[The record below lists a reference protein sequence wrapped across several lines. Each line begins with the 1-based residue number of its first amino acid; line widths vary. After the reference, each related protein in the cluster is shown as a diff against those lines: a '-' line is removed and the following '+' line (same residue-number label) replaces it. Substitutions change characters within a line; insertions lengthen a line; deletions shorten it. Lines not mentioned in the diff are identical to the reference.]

1 MNNLAPGPLLAAA
14 HIPRQVPANNNK
26 VLKIRRTNHI
36 VAKWIKEANKIF
48 PAENKLSHDIY
59 LVAIQHVFPRKE
71 NIIFHGFNFLFS
83 NGTGTKYPPCDAS
96 PSDWSTVHLQD
107 HHKDQVRTIRVHTGY
122 WSDVWMIELFGLD
135 GTLLLRA
142 GDWEGEVVKDFELQ
156 QGERI
161 IGVQGWNPDGDED
174 AWIRDIQ
181 FVIGR
186 LE

>member
-1 MNNLAPGPLLAAA
+1 MAAE
-14 HIPRQVPANNNK
+14 IK
-26 VLKIRRTNHI
+26 KILKTRRTDHI

-71 NIIFHGFNFLFS
+71 GYRSHGFNFLFS
-83 NGTGTKYPPCDAS
+83 DGTGTKYEPNGAS

-142 GDWEGEVVKDFELQ
+142 GGERGEVVKDFELQ

-161 IGVQGWNPDGDED
+161 ISVQGYNQDGDED
-174 AWIRDIQ
+174 AWIRYIQ